1 LAKLGILAVIASRSE
16 IPAKT
21 IMDAKSIQSRT
32 VGAVDWLW
40 GANGDCSLGGPL
52 AGKIVTYRVEIVSF

>member
-1 LAKLGILAVIASRSE
+1 LEKLGIRAAIASSSE

-32 VGAVDWLW
+32 VGAVDWL
-40 GANGDCSLGGPL
+40 
-52 AGKIVTYRVEIVSF
+52 